1 MRRFGEGRVHRS
13 SRGFWRRICWLA
25 LLVWLLGGCSPT
37 PRLISYPFDPAGRSL
52 NSPYT
57 EANPHV
63 AGRYIAFTSSRRN
76 RQDVYLFDGVT
87 QRLIE
92 LPRLNA
98 LDAIATEP
106 AVSEDGNTLAF
117 VNSRGGQPD
126 IYLYNRETRQLQNLT
141 ETLDAEVRSPSLS
154 ADGKFIAFES
164 AENGQWDL
172 EIYDRSGHSILPVGN
187 KGS

>member
-1 MRRFGEGRVHRS
+1 MDRGN
-13 SRGFWRRICWLA
+13 RGFWRRMCWLG
-25 LLVWLLGGCSPT
+25 LLVWLLGGCTPA
-37 PRLISYPFDPAGRSL
+37 PRLLSYPFDPAGRSL

-57 EANPHV
+57 EANPDI
-63 AGRYIAFTSSRRN
+63 AGRYITFTSSRRS
-76 RQDVYLFDGVT
+76 RQDIYLFNGVT

-92 LPRLNA
+92 LPGLNA
-98 LDAIATEP
+98 LDAIATDP

-141 ETLDAEVRSPSLS
+141 AGLDAEVRSPSLS
-154 ADGKFIAFES
+154 ADGKRIAFES

-172 EIYDRSGHSILPVGN
+172 EIYDRSGHSILPAGDR
-187 KGS
+187 GS